1 MVRVKN
7 RYLVVNY
14 LYPTTSNSSKLK
26 DARPGDLQFHQPTPD
41 EFHAGK
47 LVRAI
52 QDGVTE
58 LFGDYGL
65 GMVSTSLKGNYSAP
79 LIVKISANKWP
90 VNYHSTATS
99 TSIVRCPQAHYE
111 MVWAALTFM
120 THLPRPSN
128 TPVVVKVVRVT
139 GTIRKAEEEIIKRA
153 KEIILRAKLSDG
165 GAGDVG
171 FIKDIMNAVEKRREA
186 EVLVE
191 EEDDGEDES
200 GSE

>member
-1 MVRVKN
+1 
-7 RYLVVNY
+7 
-14 LYPTTSNSSKLK
+14 
-26 DARPGDLQFHQPTPD
+26 
-41 EFHAGK
+41 
-47 LVRAI
+47 
-52 QDGVTE
+52 
-58 LFGDYGL
+58 
-65 GMVSTSLKGNYSAP
+65 
-79 LIVKISANKWP
+79 
-90 VNYHSTATS
+90 
-99 TSIVRCPQAHYE
+99 

-139 GTIRKAEEEIIKRA
+139 GTIRKAEEDIIKRA
-153 KEIILRAKLSDG
+153 KEIILRAKLAEG